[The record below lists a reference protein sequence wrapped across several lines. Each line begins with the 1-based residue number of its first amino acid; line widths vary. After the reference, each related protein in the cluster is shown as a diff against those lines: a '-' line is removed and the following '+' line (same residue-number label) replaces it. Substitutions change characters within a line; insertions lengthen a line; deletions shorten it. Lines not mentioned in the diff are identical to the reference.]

1 VCLSLHIPARRDRPA
16 PLSRRAQRLV
26 PGSDPPSGFPNKK
39 FIPTVFGFLSGQM
52 RKSLVVF
59 VLLKTF
65 CCVFLLLTPKL
76 SFSKY
81 ETWST
86 PRECSCVTSKPDA
99 QSSSERATVACRNGN
114 TALFWSVRTTRRGV
128 TMKKDQSIYQDRLGT
143 NVKADNWENS
153 DSKKMPFPFPH
164 WRDLRALINQV
175 APRSDPCENEQTE
188 EPSSSAIRCFSN
200 HLTPPVH
207 NRFITVSSVLKRN

>member
-1 VCLSLHIPARRDRPA
+1 MLCSFFSKR
-16 PLSRRAQRLV
+16 
-26 PGSDPPSGFPNKK
+26 F
-39 FIPTVFGFLSGQM
+39 
-52 RKSLVVF
+52 VVF
-59 VLLKTF
+59 
-65 CCVFLLLTPKL
+65 FLLLTPKL

-143 NVKADNWENS
+143 NIKADNWENS

-175 APRSDPCENEQTE
+175 APRSDPCENERTE

-200 HLTPPVH
+200 HLAPPFH
-207 NRFITVSSVLKRN
+207 NRFIRFATQLTRQAHP